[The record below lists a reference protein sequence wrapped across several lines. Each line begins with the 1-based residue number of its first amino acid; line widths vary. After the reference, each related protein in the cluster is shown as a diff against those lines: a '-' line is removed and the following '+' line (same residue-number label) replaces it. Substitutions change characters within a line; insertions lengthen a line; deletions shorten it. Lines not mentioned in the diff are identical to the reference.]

1 MESKSD
7 NVILFPKLKKTL
19 EEESLKA
26 LQEKRYEEALV
37 KLDKLISYQEGSHEI
52 MIGKLICLMELG
64 RHEEAQDLCE
74 ELIKLKDENYYHYV
88 HIYLTILFQ
97 TSQYG
102 LLMEQVEYEFE
113 QNQVPEKLYE
123 QFKQLYDMS
132 EKMKLDFVVEET
144 DSVIDELFEAVN
156 QDNHMV
162 QWRIVDQLR
171 NMKARPVN
179 QITSLLTN
187 ELVHPVIKT
196 AILAWMREQRISE
209 EVEIHKLGSSMTVIP
224 SSIPDIKENE
234 IYEQI
239 LLALRDVEQKNPT
252 LFKLL
257 EQLLYRYVYVTYP
270 LAPSG
275 EDVSDIVEA
284 IKYIGNQYLQI
295 HSFEDREAS
304 SRTKHYIKEI
314 RMCDSLYLS
323 IIEE

>member
-1 MESKSD
+1 
-7 NVILFPKLKKTL
+7 
-19 EEESLKA
+19 
-26 LQEKRYEEALV
+26 
-37 KLDKLISYQEGSHEI
+37 
-52 MIGKLICLMELG
+52 
-64 RHEEAQDLCE
+64 
-74 ELIKLKDENYYHYV
+74 
-88 HIYLTILFQ
+88 

-113 QNQVPEKLYE
+113 HNQVPEKLYE

-239 LLALRDVEQKNPT
+239 LLAMRDVEQNNPT

-270 LAPSG
+270 LVPSG